1 MNQKENKRNFFDIII
16 YAMMVV
22 AVIYIVVQTLLNN
35 NGETSFKITL
45 GLWILGSIIIS
56 DFVEPLVCAEF
67 DNMTAK
73 AAAFYGLY
81 AVSDAVAYTSLY
93 IFIINIG
100 YTKEPIH
107 IIFIGI
113 AALFFGIRIL
123 FAYLYKKEK
132 ATPIFETKETAL
144 PGVSEII
151 EDDDI
156 EINTLSEK
164 DEDDI
169 KVMVYRNRNN

>member
-1 MNQKENKRNFFDIII
+1 MNQKENKSNFFDIII

-45 GLWILGSIIIS
+45 GLWMLGSIIIS

-132 ATPIFETKETAL
+132 AVPVLETKETVVPEVAEVI
-144 PGVSEII
+144 G
-151 EDDDI
+151 DDDI
-156 EINTLSEK
+156 EINTLSE
-164 DEDDI
+164 EDDI